1 MKMNKHRYPL
11 AIMTLLLAGCMNLQP
26 KYEKPAAPIPA
37 QWPTTA
43 DAVQKQTGESAVLG
57 WEQFFTDP
65 DLKKLIRQA
74 LENNRDLRVSSLNI
88 EKARAQY
95 QVQRADLFPK
105 INATGSGTN
114 QRTPAAAST
123 TGATLLTHQ
132 YSANL
137 GFSSYELDFF
147 GRVRSLR
154 DQAVYQYLSTEEAK
168 RSAQITLVAEVAN
181 AYLTMVADME
191 SLALAQETLRTQ
203 RTSYDMTKRQLEF
216 GSVTELTLR
225 QAETSVESARADVA
239 KYMTQVDQDRN
250 ALVLLVGTTPEVNLD
265 EKRSLQAV
273 SQIATLPDG
282 LPSTVLQNRP
292 DVLEAERDLQG
303 YNANIGAARAA
314 FFPTI
319 SLTAS
324 AGLASNELGSL
335 FNGSNRA
342 WSFSPQIVLPIFNAG
357 LNKAN
362 LKVAEVNR
370 DISVAQYEKAIQTA
384 FKEVSD
390 SLAQRAT
397 LEEQLS
403 AQTALVNATER
414 SFTLSRL
421 RFEKGL
427 DNYLTVLDAQ
437 RSYYSA
443 QQNLITVRLSDVSN
457 HVTLYKVLGGGAF

>member
-1 MKMNKHRYPL
+1 M
-11 AIMTLLLAGCMNLQP
+11 
-26 KYEKPAAPIPA
+26 
-37 QWPTTA
+37 
-43 DAVQKQTGESAVLG
+43 
-57 WEQFFTDP
+57 
-65 DLKKLIRQA
+65 
-74 LENNRDLRVSSLNI
+74 
-88 EKARAQY
+88 
-95 QVQRADLFPK
+95 
-105 INATGSGTN
+105 
-114 QRTPAAAST
+114 
-123 TGATLLTHQ
+123 
-132 YSANL
+132 
-137 GFSSYELDFF
+137 
-147 GRVRSLR
+147 
-154 DQAVYQYLSTEEAK
+154 
-168 RSAQITLVAEVAN
+168 
-181 AYLTMVADME
+181 
-191 SLALAQETLRTQ
+191 
-203 RTSYDMTKRQLEF
+203 
-216 GSVTELTLR
+216 
-225 QAETSVESARADVA
+225 
-239 KYMTQVDQDRN
+239 
-250 ALVLLVGTTPEVNLD
+250 
-265 EKRSLQAV
+265 
-273 SQIATLPDG
+273 
-282 LPSTVLQNRP
+282 LQNRP

-335 FNGSNRA
+335 FNGNNRA
-342 WSFSPQIVLPIFNAG
+342 WSFAPQIVLPIFNAG

-457 HVTLYKVLGGGAF
+457 QVTLYKVLGGGAF